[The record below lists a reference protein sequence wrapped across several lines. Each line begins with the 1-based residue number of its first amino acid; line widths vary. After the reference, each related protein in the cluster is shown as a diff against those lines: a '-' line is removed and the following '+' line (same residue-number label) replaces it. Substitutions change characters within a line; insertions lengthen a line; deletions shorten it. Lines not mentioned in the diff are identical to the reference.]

1 MVEEGRTIFRK
12 YAATVVASVTI
23 LSVIYG
29 VLSGVVASAIEGL
42 AGGVLVGLAAKYLW
56 EEQGQ

>member
-1 MVEEGRTIFRK
+1 MTEEGRTRFRK
-12 YAATVVASVTI
+12 YAATIVASATI

-29 VLSGVVASAIEGL
+29 VLSGVVTSAIEGL